1 MDNNAMQQEINAR
14 REQRVPLFIVPDRYE
29 SVEPAQTYPKHP
41 TCGHDLDGTFHYL
54 RGGLQHGE
62 TRAGYGLRSSLVK
75 CPHCT
80 EENERLRRVRLNVKR
95 LEQMFPDADI
105 PDYAKGWSFQNFPEH
120 LDDIAIATIA
130 SALEDSL
137 RLMCTGQTGISL
149 FIHGTTGAGKT
160 SAATSCLRR
169 YMEEGYGCLFLAVRK
184 YIRLLQSIYGK
195 ASPELAHLEELV
207 LGVPVLVLDDLG
219 SETPTDW
226 TLGKIFD
233 LVEERGA
240 GALVT
245 IITSNNDL
253 AALRKFWFKAQDA
266 EVQQQSGRIIRR
278 LAERFRVVPM
288 AGGDC

>member
-1 MDNNAMQQEINAR
+1 MDNIQKEMSVR
-14 REQRVPLFIVPDRYE
+14 REQGIPLFVVPDRYE
-29 SVEPAQTYPKHP
+29 SVEPTQTYPKHP
-41 TCGHDLDGTFHYL
+41 TCGHDLDGMFHYL

-80 EENERLRRVRLNVKR
+80 EENGRLRRVRLSVKR

-105 PDYAKGWSFQNFPEH
+105 PDYAKNWSFANFPASM
-120 LDDIAIATIA
+120 DDIAMSTIA

-137 RLMCTGQTGISL
+137 KLMRTGETGISL
-149 FIHGTTGAGKT
+149 FIYGATSSGKT

-184 YIRLLQSIYGK
+184 YIRLLQSASGK
-195 ASPELAHLEELV
+195 AAPEFAHLEELV
-207 LGVPVLVLDDLG
+207 LSVPVLVFDDLG

-226 TLGKIFD
+226 ALGKIFD
-233 LVEERGA
+233 VVEERGA
-240 GALVT
+240 GGLIT

-253 AALRKFWFKAQDA
+253 TALRKFWFKAADA